1 MPARRGENHDVGV
14 VKNLTAKGVAGAN
27 RRADP
32 IGDGQHLCQSLEPAA
47 VVVHDGEPLD
57 LLARGKLTGGPAA
70 DRTDPQQD
78 GAHYRKSGPESS
90 RHPPR

>member
-1 MPARRGENHDVGV
+1 MPARRGQNHDVGV
-14 VKNLTAKGVAGAN
+14 VEELTAKGVAGAN
-27 RRADP
+27 SRAHS
-32 IGDGQHLCQSLEPAA
+32 IGNGQRLRQALQAGP

>member
-14 VKNLTAKGVAGAN
+14 VKNLTAKGVARAN
-27 RRADP
+27 GRAHS
-32 IGDGQHLCQSLEPAA
+32 IGNGQHLRQSLEPSP

>member
-1 MPARRGENHDVGV
+1 MPTRRGENHDVGV
-14 VKNLTAKGVAGAN
+14 VKNLTAKGVA
-27 RRADP
+27 RAKGRAHS
-32 IGDGQHLCQSLEPAA
+32 IGNGQHLRQARQAGP